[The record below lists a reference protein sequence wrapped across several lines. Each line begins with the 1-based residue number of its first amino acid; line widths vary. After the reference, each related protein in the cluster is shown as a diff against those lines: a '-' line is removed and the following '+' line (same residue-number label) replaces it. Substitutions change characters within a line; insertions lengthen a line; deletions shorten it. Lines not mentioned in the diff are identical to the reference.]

1 MKVIV
6 APDSFKGSLS
16 AEQFCE
22 VCERTIKSIRPDAE
36 IISLPLADGGEGTA
50 ECFKRAVNCKSADF
64 YVKNALFEEIDA
76 PILFF
81 DDGKTALIET
91 AKVNG
96 LPLVKGRENPEET
109 STYGIGQ
116 LIGHAVDLGA
126 KKIILAL
133 GGSSTNDC
141 GLGMLAALGACFYNK
156 DGVSFVPTGGTLC
169 QVKDIDLSMMYPR
182 LIGARFEAMCDV
194 ENPLCGE
201 QGCSKVFAPQ
211 KGADPAMVERLEEGC
226 RHIAGLF
233 NLMRD
238 KDYSLEKGAGA
249 AGGLGFAVIAALLG
263 ELKKGI
269 DLVLNLYDFESKLS
283 DCDCIITGEGSFD
296 KQSLMGKAVG
306 GVIEK
311 ANNKNC
317 TSQSSQSSLPV
328 YVFCG
333 KSKVDFELPE
343 NVKVIPISEGQPLDY
358 ALTHAEE
365 NLEKNIRMQFA
376 KD

>member
-1 MKVIV
+1 MKIIA
-6 APDSFKGSLS
+6 APDSFKGSLTS
-16 AEQFCE
+16 REFCGI
-22 VCERTIKSIRPDAE
+22 CEKTLKEILPDAE
-36 IISLPLADGGEGTA
+36 VVSMPLADGGEGTA

-64 YVKNALFEEIDA
+64 YVQNALFEEIDA

-133 GGSSTNDC
+133 GVSCTNDC
-141 GLGMLAALGACFYNK
+141 GLGMLAGLGACFYNK

-169 QVKDIDLSMMYPR
+169 EVADIDLSMMYPR
-182 LIGARFEAMCDV
+182 LVGARFEAICDV

-201 QGCSKVFAPQ
+201 NGCSRVFAPQ
-211 KGADPAMVERLEEGC
+211 KGADSKMVERLEKGC
-226 RHIAGLF
+226 HHIAGLF

-238 KDYSLEKGAGA
+238 KDFSLEKGAGA
-249 AGGLGFAVIAALLG
+249 AGGLGFAVLAGLFG

-269 DLVLNLYDFESKLS
+269 DVVLDLYDFEKELS
-283 DCDCIITGEGSFD
+283 DCDLLITGEGSFD
-296 KQSLMGKAVG
+296 SQSLMGKAVG
-306 GVIEK
+306 GVIDR
-311 ANNKNC
+311 ANKTDC
-317 TSQSSQSSLPV
+317 TSQSTQSPLPI

-333 KSKVDFELPE
+333 KSSVDFPLPE

-358 ALTHAEE
+358 ALAHAQE
-365 NLEKNIRMQFA
+365 NLEEKIKNQFS